1 MTDEQKKD
9 LLEYLKNAIA
19 LESDLIKQQNIS
31 DDFQAKVLSLK
42 PVYHRL
48 RYPSKPQLTETH
60 IGTGLILSIVLLPF
74 TIVFFIAALWIG
86 DSGAFMGG
94 IMAILC
100 AGTAIYI
107 GYYGV
112 TALMVTINDTSIK
125 KREEKEYPQQIERY
139 NKECRNVDET
149 NESNLKKYNSDLECW
164 NKSRAES
171 MSVIDSHYQN
181 TKRLLFALYKKGVI
195 YEKYQTLPALTSI
208 YEYFLTG
215 RCEELSGAH
224 GAYNVYEDEVRKDTV
239 ISQLNAVIENL
250 EQIKQNQY
258 MLYQTVKEIQGET
271 AAIASDIHQMKGYVF
286 EIKELTALNVYY
298 SALTARNT
306 HVSMLYHI

>member
-42 PVYHRL
+42 PAYHRL

-100 AGTAIYI
+100 AGIAIYI

-112 TALMVTINDTSIK
+112 TALMVTIK
-125 KREEKEYPQQIERY
+125 KR
-139 NKECRNVDET
+139 
-149 NESNLKKYNSDLECW
+149 
-164 NKSRAES
+164 
-171 MSVIDSHYQN
+171 
-181 TKRLLFALYKKGVI
+181 
-195 YEKYQTLPALTSI
+195 
-208 YEYFLTG
+208 
-215 RCEELSGAH
+215 
-224 GAYNVYEDEVRKDTV
+224 
-239 ISQLNAVIENL
+239 
-250 EQIKQNQY
+250 
-258 MLYQTVKEIQGET
+258 
-271 AAIASDIHQMKGYVF
+271 
-286 EIKELTALNVYY
+286 
-298 SALTARNT
+298 
-306 HVSMLYHI
+306 

>member
-1 MTDEQKKD
+1 
-9 LLEYLKNAIA
+9 
-19 LESDLIKQQNIS
+19 
-31 DDFQAKVLSLK
+31 
-42 PVYHRL
+42 
-48 RYPSKPQLTETH
+48 
-60 IGTGLILSIVLLPF
+60 
-74 TIVFFIAALWIG
+74 
-86 DSGAFMGG
+86 MGG
-94 IMAILC
+94 ITAILC

-258 MLYQTVKEIQGET
+258 MLYQTVKEIQAEVKREESVWNQWEKRG
-271 AAIASDIHQMKGYVF
+271 AASSVIEAQ
-286 EIKELTALNVYY
+286 KEAVKAAKKKLEAALNTPTEKAIQVCKDIFKVHKEQAKLLKEEIGDEKYQAFF
-298 SALTARNT
+298 STIKQINT
-306 HVSMLYHI
+306 ILNKREVE